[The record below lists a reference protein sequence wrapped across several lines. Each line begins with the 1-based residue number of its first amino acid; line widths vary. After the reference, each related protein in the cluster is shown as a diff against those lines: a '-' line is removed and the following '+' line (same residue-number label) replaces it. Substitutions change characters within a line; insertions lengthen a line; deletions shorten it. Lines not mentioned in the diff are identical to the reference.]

1 MLDVKEVI
9 VKIMANYDLR
19 TAAKNAGVPL
29 WAIADALHISEPT
42 MTRKLRREL
51 PEKEK
56 QQMLGIIKHLAM
68 EESDNA
74 EI

>member
-1 MLDVKEVI
+1 MKNS
-9 VKIMANYDLR
+9 ANYDLR

-51 PEKEK
+51 PEKQK
-56 QQMLGIIKHLAM
+56 QQMFGIIEHLAM
-68 EESDNA
+68 EESDDA

>member
-1 MLDVKEVI
+1 MK
-9 VKIMANYDLR
+9 KTANCDLR

-29 WAIADALHISEPT
+29 WTIADVLHISEPT

-56 QQMLGIIKHLAM
+56 QQMLGIIEHLAM
-68 EESDNA
+68 EESGDA